1 MTPPRPASNR
11 ADASASARRSRP
23 VPVASDSDRAVARP
37 DAGRTTVGTRTIRIG
52 PRLRALRT
60 ARNLTLEQVAQSAG
74 VTKGF
79 ISRLERDHASVSV
92 ATLQRICDVLQTPMG
107 ALFDY
112 PEKAVVAA
120 QDAPVIDFGT
130 GGLRL
135 LVLTPANVNN
145 LRMVKMLLAPGAD
158 VDGDAHFATRGSIF
172 VHVLHGKLS
181 VELDGETVQLEPGDS
196 LTFPGRTPHSYR
208 NASRRER
215 CEALVGAAPAD

>member
-1 MTPPRPASNR
+1 VADPDRAAPR
-11 ADASASARRSRP
+11 ADAGAA
-23 VPVASDSDRAVARP
+23 A
-37 DAGRTTVGTRTIRIG
+37 AGGRTIRIG

-92 ATLQRICDVLQTPMG
+92 ATLQRICDVLQTPLG

-120 QDAPVIDFGT
+120 EEAPVIDFGT

-135 LVLTPANVNN
+135 LVLTPANVDD

-158 VDGDAHFATRGSIF
+158 VNSDSHFASRGSIF

-181 VELDGETVQLEPGDS
+181 VELDGENVQLEPGDS
-196 LTFPGRTPHSYR
+196 LTFPGRTPHAYR

-215 CEALVGAAPAD
+215 CEAMIGTAPAD